1 MTLPYA
7 SLMSVVLFMS
17 RLSTDFELTA
27 MHAAGIP
34 TLAMAL
40 PLLFIAPR
48 AGVALGAAGL
58 GLQLLGH
65 AVEGN
70 APLFVGDP
78 RFVLVGAAW
87 FTEELRARLAG
98 RRP

>member
-1 MTLPYA
+1 MNP
-7 SLMSVVLFMS
+7 SLEMMLERYREHHRHPVN
-17 RLSTDFELTA
+17 RA

>member
-1 MTLPYA
+1 MIE
-7 SLMSVVLFMS
+7 S
-17 RLSTDFELTA
+17 FEAMLARYRRHHRHPVNRA

-34 TLAMAL
+34 ALAVAL
-40 PLLFIAPR
+40 PVVFVEPR
-48 AGVALGAAGL
+48 AGLALGAAGL

-70 APLFVGDP
+70 MPLFVREP

-87 FTEELRARLAG
+87 FAKGLARRMTG
-98 RRP
+98 NRP